1 VPGIA
6 FLKKLLINQQD
17 KFCQKSICQIFG
29 KYEASLVAVSHN
41 ISHNKRPISKWFQGG
56 GFMASCYFCG
66 CSIRNGEGYRRKVLT
81 SESARV
87 YITKRGGGSYGQTYA
102 LRTLCVSCSAQLD
115 ERNKRLSWQLPVSI
129 VAGLI
134 GTIIAVRWAVADHS
148 ETSGLGSLIY
158 AFFLFGGL
166 GFITYFGLKF
176 LANDRG
182 DENASISYENSS
194 QNYEPQPSYEP
205 QVSYGSADQLLDT
218 SNEDEFADYKESI
231 MQLAMELGDLGI
243 SLQGIYGLPHTL
255 ESWIAVNDKILETLP
270 PKQYPS
276 KNDWEK
282 YLKKRVF
289 SKFHTAV
296 SSNEVPAKNL
306 AFPYLEDED
315 EDSYTA
321 RLNNAIGK
329 TELL

>member
-1 VPGIA
+1 
-6 FLKKLLINQQD
+6 
-17 KFCQKSICQIFG
+17 
-29 KYEASLVAVSHN
+29 
-41 ISHNKRPISKWFQGG
+41 
-56 GFMASCYFCG
+56 MASCYFCG

-102 LRTLCVSCSAQLD
+102 LRTLCASCSAQLD

-176 LANDRG
+176 LVNDRDG
-182 DENASISYENSS
+182 NASVSYENSS

-205 QVSYGSADQLLDT
+205 QVSYESADQLLAT
-218 SNEDEFADYKESI
+218 SNEDDFAEYKESI

-243 SLQGIYGLPHTL
+243 SLQGVYGLPHTL
-255 ESWIAVNDKILETLP
+255 ESWIAVNDKILENLP
-270 PKQYPS
+270 PKHYSS

-282 YLKKRVF
+282 YLKKRIY
-289 SKFHTAV
+289 SKFQSVV
-296 SSNEVPAKNL
+296 SSGETQTKAL
-306 AFPYLEDED
+306 AFPYLDDED
-315 EDSYTA
+315 EESYQA

-329 TELL
+329 TI